1 MARQALAYI
10 VVNPLV
16 GSLVCFRAFAVM
28 RLPFFLQQRVFVHPG
43 DAVVLGSRAIRR
55 GSEDTTLIR
64 ASTDGAKIVGI
75 SLIRPH
81 GVHPALPML
90 TIPLLEV
97 PFFVSHRIQLL

>member
-1 MARQALAYI
+1 MARQTLAYI

-16 GSLVCFRAFAVM
+16 GSLVCFRTFAAL
-28 RLPFFLQQRVFVHPG
+28 RLPSFLQQRIFVHPG
-43 DAVVLGSRAIRR
+43 DAVVLSPGAICR
-55 GSEDTTLIR
+55 GSEDTSLIR
-64 ASTDGAKIVGI
+64 AATNGAKIVGI

-97 PFFVSHRIQLL
+97 PF